1 MATLDGLDLGYV
13 QEEGEMGES
22 SMLVMGSVNDGS
34 TPSDSSQTIL
44 LQILKPTR
52 GIRVSGI
59 KTFASLALAK
69 SFKSSLMGKLGAT
82 VTYTG
87 ECSDVTGMATKIEAN
102 VNVGSIKV
110 SYYFTVTEG
119 INQL

>member
-1 MATLDGLDLGYV
+1 MASLDGLDLGYV

-22 SMLVMGSVNDGS
+22 SMLTMGAVNDGT

-44 LQILKPTR
+44 LQVLKPTR

-59 KTFASLALAK
+59 KLFNSLSDAK
-69 SFKSSLMGKLGAT
+69 NFKASLMGKLGSS
-82 VTYTG
+82 VTYAG
-87 ECSDVTGMATKIEAN
+87 EGSDISGMATKMEAN
-102 VNVGSIKV
+102 LNTGSIKV
-110 SYYFTVTEG
+110 SYYFTIMEG